1 MEYYLVSLV
10 ISVLIFIFIYD
21 NKPLVDEYG
30 NLTGE
35 KTSITST
42 NNIILFLIVYI
53 VSTILSFYIFTASSS
68 LSSFYPSFLSNILT
82 IPEAV
87 TNYEN
92 YENIDE
98 IDPKILSKITDNI
111 DIGFGPIENEN
122 E

>member
-1 MEYYLVSLV
+1 
-10 ISVLIFIFIYD
+10 
-21 NKPLVDEYG
+21 
-30 NLTGE
+30 
-35 KTSITST
+35 
-42 NNIILFLIVYI
+42 LIVYI